1 MKKFL
6 MFALVAMFAGA
17 AMAQAVSWI
26 GNGAVYVVEEDTW
39 YNAGANWGAGGAFD
53 THDFGVLTSWNLT
66 LGGQAQ
72 TWWDDSASHPATT
85 VEMGYE
91 VDATG
96 ANYVSL
102 PWLSYASNNDTWE
115 NMTGENVVATS
126 GVGAGNHTVDVWFH
140 ANDGVN
146 DVWESNGGN
155 NYVASFATAIP
166 EPATMSL
173 LGLGALAMV
182 LRRKMSK

>member
-6 MFALVAMFAGA
+6 MFALVAMVAGFAS
-17 AMAQAVSWI
+17 AQQVSWI
-26 GNGAVYVVEEDTW
+26 GDGAVYVVEQDTW
-39 YNAGANWGAGGAFD
+39 YNAGATWGAGGAFD
-53 THDFGVLTSWNLT
+53 THDFGTLVSWDLT

-72 TWWDDSASHPATT
+72 TWWSDSGSHPTTT

-96 ANYVSL
+96 AGSVSL

-115 NMTGENVVATS
+115 NMTGVDVVSAS
-126 GVGAGNHTVDVWFH
+126 AVGAGSHTVDVWFH

-155 NYVASFATAIP
+155 NYVATFATAIP

-173 LGLGALAMV
+173 LGLGALAMA